1 VPLLEGSNVH
11 LRLQVRFE
19 VAAGDCGQVL
29 PELDAED
36 PVAGAG
42 EGHGGPARAAPDL
55 EYPSA
60 RRYPGERDYVVE
72 EFLRITGPHLLVAHA
87 ASSKVALRLFL
98 SVDTTAG

>member
-1 VPLLEGSNVH
+1 
-11 LRLQVRFE
+11 LRVRFE

-36 PVAGAG
+36 PVAAAG
-42 EGHGGPARAAPDL
+42 EGHDGLARAAPDL

-72 EFLRITGPHLLVAHA
+72 EFLRITGPHLLVEQRRLVEGGL
-87 ASSKVALRLFL
+87 SLFL